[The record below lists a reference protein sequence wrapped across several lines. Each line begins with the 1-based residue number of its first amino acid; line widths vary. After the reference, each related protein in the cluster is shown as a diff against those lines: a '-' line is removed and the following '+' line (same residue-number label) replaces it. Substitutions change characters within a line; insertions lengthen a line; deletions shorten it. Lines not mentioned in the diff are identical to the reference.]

1 MESAINM
8 CDFSRE
14 GSTARRATVVAVVVL
29 YAFVASTVDL
39 FHNEE
44 HQFRNTDAAHTNV
57 IPDNGQ
63 CPACTFLAGHSST
76 GADYGPALTSFE
88 YLLIS
93 RFLPRVT
100 VVIRNEWTF
109 SVVPRAPPSTVIS

>member
-1 MESAINM
+1 MESARNM

-14 GSTARRATVVAVVVL
+14 GSTARRATVVVVVVL
-29 YAFVASTVDL
+29 YALVASTADL
-39 FHNEE
+39 FHNDEY
-44 HQFRNTDAAHTNV
+44 QFKTTDAAHTDV
-57 IPDNGQ
+57 IPANDQ

-93 RFLPRVT
+93 RFSPNVT
-100 VVIRNEWTF
+100 VAIRDEWTF
-109 SVVPRAPPSTVIS
+109 SVVSRAPPSKVIS